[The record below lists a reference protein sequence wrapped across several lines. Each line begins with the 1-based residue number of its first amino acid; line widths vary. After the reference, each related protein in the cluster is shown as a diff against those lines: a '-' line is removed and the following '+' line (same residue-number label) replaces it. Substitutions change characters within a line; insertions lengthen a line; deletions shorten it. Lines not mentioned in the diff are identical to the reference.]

1 MSEKKAKHSEVLKL
15 TITAML
21 LAVCMVSQVFKN
33 LSVYIT
39 GPVVNTC
46 LVLCML
52 TAGLKYAL
60 LLALITPV
68 TAYFISAAPVMTAVP
83 GIVPLIMAGNVVL
96 VVVAFFFVRP
106 TLKKNTVKNS
116 VFYGITSV
124 IAAGAK
130 GAFMGLTIS
139 LWLLPTFLPE
149 ASPLR
154 KKLGVFQTMFSL
166 TQFVTA
172 LIGFVYLFV
181 VWQAVKKFF
190 ASEMGE

>member
-1 MSEKKAKHSEVLKL
+1 MSQKPKISEALKI

-39 GPVVNTC
+39 GPVVNLC
-46 LVLCML
+46 LVLCMM

-60 LLALITPV
+60 LLSIVTPV
-68 TAYFISAAPVMTAVP
+68 TAYFIAASPVMNAVP
-83 GIVPLIMAGNVVL
+83 GIIPLIMAGNAVL
-96 VVVAFFFVRP
+96 VVVAFFFVKP
-106 TLKKNTVKNS
+106 TLKKNTVKNN
-116 VFYGITSV
+116 VMYVITSV
-124 IAAGAK
+124 IAAAAK

-139 LWLLPTFLPE
+139 LWLLPTFIPE

-154 KKLGVFQTMFSL
+154 KKLSIFQEMFSL
-166 TQFVTA
+166 TQFFTA
-172 LIGFVYLFV
+172 LIGFAYLYI

>member
-1 MSEKKAKHSEVLKL
+1 MNNKKTKQSEVLKI

-39 GPVVNTC
+39 GPIVNMC
-46 LVLCML
+46 LVLCLM

-60 LLALITPV
+60 LLALIAPV
-68 TAYFISAAPVMTAVP
+68 TAYFISATPVMTAVP

-106 TLKKNTVKNS
+106 TLKKNTLKNN
-116 VFYGITSV
+116 VTYVITSV

-149 ASPLR
+149 ASPQ
-154 KKLGVFQTMFSL
+154 KLGVFQTTFSL

-172 LIGFVYLFV
+172 LIGFVYLFI

-190 ASEMGE
+190 VSEIGE

>member
-1 MSEKKAKHSEVLKL
+1 MSQKPKTSEALKI

-39 GPVVNTC
+39 GPVVNLC
-46 LVLCML
+46 LVLCMM

-60 LLALITPV
+60 LLSIVTPV
-68 TAYFISAAPVMTAVP
+68 TAYFIAASPVMNAVP
-83 GIVPLIMAGNVVL
+83 GIIPLIMAGNAVL
-96 VVVAFFFVRP
+96 VVVAFFFVKP
-106 TLKKNTVKNS
+106 TLKKNTVKNN
-116 VFYGITSV
+116 VMYVITSV
-124 IAAGAK
+124 IAAAAK

-139 LWLLPTFLPE
+139 LWLLPTFIPE

-154 KKLGVFQTMFSL
+154 KKLSIFQEMFSL
-166 TQFVTA
+166 TQFFTA
-172 LIGFVYLFV
+172 LIGFAYLYI

>member
-1 MSEKKAKHSEVLKL
+1 MSQKPKISEALKI

-39 GPVVNTC
+39 GPVVNLC
-46 LVLCML
+46 LVLCMM

-60 LLALITPV
+60 LLSIVTPV
-68 TAYFISAAPVMTAVP
+68 TAYFIAASPVMNAVP
-83 GIVPLIMAGNVVL
+83 GIIPLIMAGNAVL
-96 VVVAFFFVRP
+96 VVVAFFFVKP
-106 TLKKNTVKNS
+106 TLKKNTVKNNLMY
-116 VFYGITSV
+116 VITSG
-124 IAAGAK
+124 IAAAAK

-139 LWLLPTFLPE
+139 LWLLPTFIPE

-154 KKLGVFQTMFSL
+154 KKLDVFQTMFSL
-166 TQFVTA
+166 TQFFTA
-172 LIGFVYLFV
+172 LIGFAYLFI

>member
-1 MSEKKAKHSEVLKL
+1 MNNKKTKQSEVLKI

-39 GPVVNTC
+39 GPIVNMC
-46 LVLCML
+46 LVLCLM
-52 TAGLKYAL
+52 TVGLKYAL

-96 VVVAFFFVRP
+96 VEVAFFFVRP
-106 TLKKNTVKNS
+106 TLKKNTLKNN
-116 VFYGITSV
+116 VTYVITSV

-154 KKLGVFQTMFSL
+154 KKLGVFQTMFSV
-166 TQFVTA
+166 TQFFTA
-172 LIGFVYLFV
+172 LIGFAYLFI

>member
-1 MSEKKAKHSEVLKL
+1 MSQKPKISEALKI

-39 GPVVNTC
+39 GPVVNLC
-46 LVLCML
+46 LVLCMM

-60 LLALITPV
+60 LLSIVTPV
-68 TAYFISAAPVMTAVP
+68 TAYFIAASPVMNAVP
-83 GIVPLIMAGNVVL
+83 GIIPLIMAGNAVL
-96 VVVAFFFVRP
+96 VVVAFFFVKP
-106 TLKKNTVKNS
+106 TLKKNTVKNN
-116 VFYGITSV
+116 VMYVITSG
-124 IAAGAK
+124 IAAAAK

-139 LWLLPTFLPE
+139 LWLLPTFIPE

-154 KKLGVFQTMFSL
+154 KKLSIFQEMFSL
-166 TQFVTA
+166 TQFFTA
-172 LIGFVYLFV
+172 LIGFAYLYI

>member
-1 MSEKKAKHSEVLKL
+1 MNNKKTKHSEVLKI

-39 GPVVNTC
+39 GPIVNMC
-46 LVLCML
+46 LVLCLM

-106 TLKKNTVKNS
+106 TLKKNTLKNN
-116 VFYGITSV
+116 VTYVITSV

-172 LIGFVYLFV
+172 LIGFAYLYI

-190 ASEMGE
+190 ASEIGE

>member
-166 TQFVTA
+166 TQGVTA

>member
-1 MSEKKAKHSEVLKL
+1 MSQKPKTSEALKI

-39 GPVVNTC
+39 GPVVNLC
-46 LVLCML
+46 LVLCMM

-60 LLALITPV
+60 LLSIVTPV
-68 TAYFISAAPVMTAVP
+68 TAYFIAASPVMNAVP
-83 GIVPLIMAGNVVL
+83 GIIPLIMAGNAVL
-96 VVVAFFFVRP
+96 VVVAFFFVKP
-106 TLKKNTVKNS
+106 TLKKNTVKNN
-116 VFYGITSV
+116 VMYVITSG
-124 IAAGAK
+124 IASAAK

-139 LWLLPTFLPE
+139 LWLLPTFIPE

-154 KKLGVFQTMFSL
+154 KKLSIFQEMFSL
-166 TQFVTA
+166 TQFFTA
-172 LIGFVYLFV
+172 LIGFAYLYI

-190 ASEMGE
+190 AAEMGE